1 MTSYGTISKAATNFL
16 INGRSVAEIA
26 GQNKSD
32 YDKKKFHTVL
42 FDKITKIFR
51 LCKVALKNNVREK
64 YSVKSVNIC
73 IFAEFELIAE
83 DMLYP
88 IGIQNFEKLRKEGC
102 VYVDKTALMYKMVKE
117 GNYYFLSRPRRFGKS
132 LLISTLEAYFL
143 GKKELFEGLAVAEL
157 EKDWVEYPVLHL
169 DLNTKKYDSIEALES
184 ILDIFLCEWEKKY
197 GSWEKETDF
206 SSRFEGIIRRAKE
219 KTGRNVV
226 ILVDEYDKP
235 MLQAI
240 GNDELQKAYRDTLKS
255 FYGALKSQDACI
267 KFALLTGVTKFGKVS
282 VFSDLNNLKDIS
294 MSQYYYDLCG
304 ITEKELHHYFDD
316 EVGQLA
322 QMNNQTKEDA
332 YDRLKEEYDG
342 YHFTYDTPGMYNPFS
357 ILWTL
362 SERRY
367 GSYWFE
373 TGTPTFLV
381 ELLQKADYNLEEM
394 AGIEADTDMLGSI
407 FNDDNPI
414 PVIYQSGYLTI
425 KDYDREFGLYKLGF
439 PNREVE
445 NGFMKFLLP
454 FYTAKRNTSSS
465 FEIGC
470 FVKDI
475 KSGNAEGFM
484 QRLQSFFAGAKF
496 DQIARDTENWFQ
508 NVVFIVTTL
517 CGLYI
522 EAEHQTSNGRID
534 LVLKTDK
541 YIYVMELKYDGSAEE
556 ALQQIDDKG
565 YALPW
570 QSDGRTVIKVGAN
583 FSSQLRRLEGW
594 IIV

>member
-1 MTSYGTISKAATNFL
+1 
-16 INGRSVAEIA
+16 
-26 GQNKSD
+26 
-32 YDKKKFHTVL
+32 
-42 FDKITKIFR
+42 
-51 LCKVALKNNVREK
+51 
-64 YSVKSVNIC
+64 
-73 IFAEFELIAE
+73 
-83 DMLYP
+83 MLYP
-88 IGIQNFEKLRKEGC
+88 IGIQSFEKLRKEGC

-143 GKKELFEGLAVAEL
+143 GKKELFEGLAVAEI

-169 DLNTKKYDSIEALES
+169 DLNTEKYDSPEVLFDKLS
-184 ILDIFLCEWEKKY
+184 GSLD
-197 GSWEKETDF
+197 SWEKEYGRNE
-206 SSRFEGIIRRAKE
+206 SEKSLPMRFEGIIRRAKE

-240 GNDELQKAYRDTLKS
+240 GNEELQKAYRDTLKS
-255 FYGALKSQDACI
+255 FYGALKSMDACI
-267 KFALLTGVTKFGKVS
+267 RFALLTGVTKFGKVS
-282 VFSDLNNLKDIS
+282 VFSDLNNLEDIS
-294 MSQYYYDLCG
+294 MSQYYYKICG
-304 ITEKELHHYFDD
+304 STEDELHGCFD
-316 EVGQLA
+316 EEIEQLA
-322 QMNNQTKEDA
+322 QANNQTKEQA
-332 YDRLKEEYDG
+332 YSRLKAEYDG
-342 YHFTYDTPGMYNPFS
+342 YHFTYGTPGMYNPFS

-381 ELLQKADYNLEEM
+381 ELLQKADYNLEGM
-394 AGIEADTDMLGSI
+394 AHVEADSDMLGSI

-425 KDYDREFGLYKLGF
+425 KDYDSRFGIYKLGF

-445 NGFMKFLLP
+445 DGFMKYLLRY
-454 FYTAKRNTSSS
+454 YTANKNTNSA
-465 FEIGC
+465 FEISK

-475 KSGNAEGFM
+475 ESGNAEGFM

-496 DQIARDTENWFQ
+496 DQIAKDTENWFQ

-541 YIYVMELKYDGSAEE
+541 FIYVMELKYDGTAEE

-565 YALPW
+565 YTLPW

-583 FSSQLRRLEGW
+583 FSSSLRRLDGW
-594 IIV
+594 IVA

>member
-1 MTSYGTISKAATNFL
+1 
-16 INGRSVAEIA
+16 
-26 GQNKSD
+26 
-32 YDKKKFHTVL
+32 
-42 FDKITKIFR
+42 
-51 LCKVALKNNVREK
+51 
-64 YSVKSVNIC
+64 
-73 IFAEFELIAE
+73 
-83 DMLYP
+83 MLYP
-88 IGIQNFEKLRKEGC
+88 IGIQNFEKLRNDGC

-143 GKKELFEGLAVAEL
+143 GKKDLFEGLAVAEL
-157 EKDWVEYPVLHL
+157 EKDWVEYPGLHL
-169 DLNTKKYDSIEALES
+169 DLNAEKYDSIEVLNNKLSGTLKLWEEQYGRDES
-184 ILDIFLCEWEKKY
+184 EK
-197 GSWEKETDF
+197 SLPM
-206 SSRFEGIIRRAKE
+206 RFEGIIRRAKE

-240 GNDELQKAYRDTLKS
+240 GNEELQKAYRDTLKS
-255 FYGALKSQDACI
+255 FYGALKSMDGCI
-267 KFALLTGVTKFGKVS
+267 RFALLTGVTKFGKVS

-294 MSQYYYDLCG
+294 MSQYYYNICG
-304 ITEKELHHYFDD
+304 ITEEELHHYFD
-316 EVGQLA
+316 EEIEQLA
-322 QMNNQTKEDA
+322 RTNNQTKDEA
-332 YDRLKEEYDG
+332 YEKLKEEYDG

-381 ELLQKADYNLEEM
+381 ELLQKTDYNLEQM
-394 AGIEADTDMLGSI
+394 ANVEADSDMLGSI

-425 KDYDREFGLYKLGF
+425 KSYDNRFGIYKLGF

-445 NGFMKFLLP
+445 DGFMKYLLKY
-454 FYTAKRNTSSS
+454 YTAKKNSNSA
-465 FEIGC
+465 FEISR
-470 FVKDI
+470 FVADI
-475 KSGNAEGFM
+475 ESGNAEGFM

-496 DQIARDTENWFQ
+496 DQIAKDTENWFQ

-534 LVLKTDK
+534 LVMKTDK
-541 YIYVMELKYDGSAEE
+541 YVYVMELKYDGTPEE
-556 ALQQIDDKG
+556 ALRQIDDKG

-570 QSDGRTVIKVGAN
+570 QADGRKVIKVGAN
-583 FSSQLRRLEGW
+583 FSSELRRLSGW
-594 IIV
+594 VIE

>member
-42 FDKITKIFR
+42 FDKITKISRF
-51 LCKVALKNNVREK
+51 CKVALKNNVREK

-508 NVVFIVTTL
+508 NVVFIVTRL

-541 YIYVMELKYDGSAEE
+541 YIYVMELKYDGTAEE
-556 ALQQIDDKG
+556 ALRQIDDKG

-583 FSSQLRRLEGW
+583 FSSSLRRLDGW
-594 IIV
+594 IIA